1 MKTCQMKTFNLA
13 TLIVGVLLFCTIDMH
28 AQSGNSSLN
37 QPELMK
43 QFIGTWK
50 GEVGK
55 DTIVIGT
62 NNPFGP
68 GLDCTSEIITRGK
81 TLNSVRQLFGY
92 DIKNDKFI
100 IAELIK
106 SSPSIE
112 LCAMWFISKSEGEMV
127 LFQDISNPENAILK
141 WRFEFKTPDTIVQT
155 ALKNNKIYK
164 VVKMTRI
171 K

>member
-1 MKTCQMKTFNLA
+1 MKTLSLTTM
-13 TLIVGVLLFCTIDMH
+13 IIGVLLSCAINMQ
-28 AQSGNSSLN
+28 AQSTKIQLN
-37 QPELMK
+37 QAELMK

-55 DTIVIGT
+55 DTIVIGV
-62 NNPFGP
+62 NNPFGQ
-68 GLDCTSEIITRGK
+68 GLDCTSEIITRGR

-106 SSPSIE
+106 SSPAIE
-112 LCAMWFISKSEGEMV
+112 LCATWFTSKNAGEMV
-127 LFQDISNPENAILK
+127 LFQDISNSQNAILK
-141 WRFEFKTPDTIVQT
+141 WRFEFKSPDTIVQT
-155 ALKNNKIYK
+155 ALRNNKVYK
-164 VVKMTRI
+164 VVTVTRV

>member
-13 TLIVGVLLFCTIDMH
+13 TLIIGVLLFCTIDMH

-43 QFIGTWK
+43 KFIGTWK

-55 DTIVIGT
+55 DTIVIGV

-81 TLNSVRQLFGY
+81 TLNSVRQLYGY

-112 LCAMWFISKSEGEMV
+112 LCAIWFISKNAGEMV
-127 LFQDISNPENAILK
+127 LLQDISNPENAILE
-141 WRFEFKTPDTIVQT
+141 WRFEFKSPDTIVQT
-155 ALKNNKIYK
+155 ALKNNKVYK
-164 VVKMTRI
+164 VVTVTRV